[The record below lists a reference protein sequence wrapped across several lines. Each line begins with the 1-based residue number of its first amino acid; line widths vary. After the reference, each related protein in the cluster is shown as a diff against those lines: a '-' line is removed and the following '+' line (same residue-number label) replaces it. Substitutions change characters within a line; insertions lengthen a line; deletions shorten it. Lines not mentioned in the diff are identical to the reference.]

1 MDADPIVK
9 ALSTPQQRLEQTRE
23 ALAEQL
29 ARRRKHRQAANAV
42 LAADTATPARGFAA
56 RARRA
61 ARVWWH
67 GHPVHDAVDFARP
80 ALEDYARHKPLHL
93 VGIAAGTGAALTL
106 FKSWRLLSLTGVALT
121 LLKTSDLKGVA
132 KSLAAPADI
141 PTATRSQTTR
151 RTSP

>member
-1 MDADPIVK
+1 MAADPIVNE
-9 ALSTPQQRLEQTRE
+9 SGSPQQRLEQTRQ

-29 ARRRKHRQAANAV
+29 ARRRKHRQAANAA
-42 LAADTATPARGFAA
+42 LAAEAATPARGFAA
-56 RARRA
+56 RAGRA

-80 ALEDYARHKPLHL
+80 ALEDYARHKPLQL
-93 VGIAAGTGAALTL
+93 VGIAAGAGAALTF
-106 FKSWRLLSLTGVALT
+106 FKSWRLLSLTGVAVT

-141 PTATRSQTTR
+141 PTATTSQTTR